1 MKEQDIEMMRELVRN
16 GMPVDDR
23 LEEFLEE
30 SLIPTEES
38 HLNKLERFSE
48 YLSRH

>member
-1 MKEQDIEMMRELVRN
+1 MREKDIEMMRELVRN

-30 SLIPTEES
+30 SLSPTEES
-38 HLNKLERFSE
+38 YSSKVERLSE
-48 YLSRH
+48 YLSEY